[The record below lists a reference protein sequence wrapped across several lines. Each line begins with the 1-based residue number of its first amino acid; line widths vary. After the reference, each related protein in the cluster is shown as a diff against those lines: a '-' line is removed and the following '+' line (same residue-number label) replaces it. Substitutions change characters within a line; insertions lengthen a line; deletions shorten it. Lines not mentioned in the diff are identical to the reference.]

1 MDDKLF
7 QELSKISKEEKVILE
22 EGLVPKQIYTDQTS
36 FVVEGEKFLKQDTLI
51 MVRKH
56 TRFVNFPK
64 HRHNFI
70 EMIYVYNGEMRQK
83 VGDTPIVLKQGEL
96 LFLNQYI
103 EHSIEAS
110 KENDIIINFIIK
122 PEFFEFVFSFISPDN
137 KISSFLFNSVFQYTD
152 YEQFLYFMVSE
163 VSSIQ
168 ELVHKMITEMMYPS
182 VLSES
187 VIKLNMG
194 LLLIELIKNIDKV
207 RHIKKEAAHQYIL
220 IKSLKYIEENFKTA
234 TLSELAEELNQSDY
248 TLSKYIKEATQLTF
262 KELLQEKRLSKAK
275 ELLSGTKIPITRIIE
290 EVGYNNVSYFYRI
303 FKNKYGQ
310 TPKQF
315 REQ

>member
-1 MDDKLF
+1 MEDKFL
-7 QELSKISKEEKVILE
+7 QELMKISTEERMILE
-22 EGLVPKQIYTDQTS
+22 GKDIPKNLYTSQDP
-36 FVVEGEKFLKQDTLI
+36 FVIESEKFLRQDSLI
-51 MVRKH
+51 MVRTH
-56 TRFVNFPK
+56 TRFTDFPK
-64 HRHNFI
+64 HKHDYI
-70 EMIYVYNGEMRQK
+70 EMIYVYHGKMRQK
-83 VGDTPIVLKQGEL
+83 VGDKPVVLKQGEL

-110 KENDIIINFIIK
+110 KEEDIIINFIIK
-122 PEFFEFVFSFISPDN
+122 PAFFEFVFSFITPDN

-163 VSSIQ
+163 VKSIQ
-168 ELVHKMITEMMYPS
+168 ELIHKMITEILYPS

-207 RHIKKEAAHQYIL
+207 QHMKKEATHQYFL
-220 IKSLKYIEENFKTA
+220 IESLKYIDENFKTA
-234 TLSELAEELNQSDY
+234 TLTELASKLNQSNY
-248 TLSKYIKEATQLTF
+248 TMSKYIKEATYFTF

-275 ELLSGTKIPITRIIE
+275 DLLSGTKIPITRIIE
-290 EVGYNNVSYFYRI
+290 EVGYSNVSYFYRI
-303 FKNKYGQ
+303 FKIKYGQ
-310 TPKQF
+310 TPKQY